1 MWSGKAGRMA
11 RRKTPVD
18 RLGAEIK
25 SILAEYGTEVTENV
39 SDAVKQ
45 VTRAG
50 AKALRAES
58 RQKFPNGTGRY
69 AKGWKSK
76 LDTGKRTTQGTIYNE
91 DVPGLPHLLE
101 HGHANRN
108 GGRTP
113 GRAHIK
119 PIEEQIIAEFT
130 KEVQRGI

>member
-1 MWSGKAGRMA
+1 MWSGKAEQMA

-18 RLGAEIK
+18 RLAAEIK
-25 SILAEYGTEVTENV
+25 SILAEYDVTVTENV

-76 LDTGKRTTQGTIYNE
+76 LDTGKRTLQGTIYNE

-113 GRAHIK
+113 GHVHIK
-119 PIEEQIIAEFT
+119 PVEEQVIAEFT
-130 KEVQRGI
+130 KEVQRGL

>member
-50 AKALRAES
+50 AKALRSES
-58 RQKFPNGTGRY
+58 RQKFPN
-69 AKGWKSK
+69 
-76 LDTGKRTTQGTIYNE
+76 
-91 DVPGLPHLLE
+91 
-101 HGHANRN
+101 
-108 GGRTP
+108 
-113 GRAHIK
+113 
-119 PIEEQIIAEFT
+119 
-130 KEVQRGI
+130 